1 MFEVMDAY
9 SQNAVIK
16 VIGVGGGGGNAVAH
30 MVASGIEGVEFMC
43 VNTDAQA
50 LKHSKVKTSL
60 QIGSDI
66 TKGLGAGANPDVG
79 RAAALEDRE
88 RLIGL
93 ISGTDMLFI
102 TAGMGGGTGTGAAP
116 VVAQLAKELGI
127 LTVAVVTRPFE
138 MEGGK
143 RSRAA
148 DNGIAELSKYVD
160 SLITIPNQKLLTVLG
175 SSTTLLDAFK
185 SANQVL
191 QGAVQG
197 IAELITR
204 PGLIN
209 VDFADVRTVMSE
221 TGMAMMGSGAGRG
234 EGRARA
240 AAEAAVSSPLL
251 EHVDLADAQGI
262 LVNVTAGMD
271 MSIGEFQEVG
281 SIVKEFASD
290 EATVVVGTVI
300 DPEMQDELRVTVVAT
315 GLNRVA
321 QPVRG
326 RDGFHHRDVHRDAHR
341 DAHREAPRHD
351 VRGAAPT
358 RRPAPTLAPVANDYA
373 GLDKPAVQRFARA
386 VGDGVGHAQVDEEL
400 LDIPAFL
407 RRQAD

>member
-1 MFEVMDAY
+1 MFEVMEAY

-16 VIGVGGGGGNAVAH
+16 VIGVGGGGGNAVTH
-30 MVASGIEGVEFMC
+30 MVTSGIEGVEFMC
-43 VNTDAQA
+43 INTDAQA
-50 LKHSKVKTSL
+50 LKHSKVKNSL

-88 RLIGL
+88 RLIAM
-93 ISGTDMLFI
+93 IDGTDMLFI

-116 VVAQLAKELGI
+116 IVAQLAKELGI
-127 LTVAVVTRPFE
+127 LTVAVVTRPFD

-148 DNGIAELSKYVD
+148 EAGLAELSKYVD

-175 SSTTLLDAFK
+175 ASTTLLDAFK

-209 VDFADVRTVMSE
+209 DDFADVRTVMSE
-221 TGMAMMGSGAGRG
+221 TGMAMMGNGSGRG
-234 EGRARA
+234 EGRART

-251 EHVDLADAQGI
+251 EHVDLADAHGI

-271 MSIGEFQEVG
+271 MSIGEFEEVG
-281 SIVKEFASD
+281 SIVREFASED
-290 EATVVVGTVI
+290 ATVVVGTVI
-300 DPEMQDELRVTVVAT
+300 DPDMSDELRVTVVAT
-315 GLNRVA
+315 GLNRVVA
-321 QPVRG
+321 QQGNG
-326 RDGFHHRDVHRDAHR
+326 RERFGYREPA
-341 DAHREAPRHD
+341 REAP
-351 VRGAAPT
+351 AARDRDAGRSAP
-358 RRPAPTLAPVANDYA
+358 RRTTTLAPVATDYA
-373 GLDKPAVQRFARA
+373 NFEKPAVQRFARA
-386 VGDGVGHAQVDEEL
+386 VGDGMSAPAKVDEEL